1 MKDTGVEKQSLPRLP
16 RLSAHSPSTA
26 SARWQA
32 IVNRDSAAHSFVY
45 GVRTTRIYCRPS
57 CPARLARRANVEFYD
72 SPIQAEAAG
81 YRPCKRCRPQL
92 HVRVDPHVL
101 SVQKACETISSTC
114 DSGDKLTLC
123 KLAAEAKLSP
133 SHFHRVF
140 KKIVGVTPGQYAMD
154 AQKRYT
160 RSGKEMSRNDY
171 DRIRRPENY
180 EGVDCVQDGVPDTIN
195 HETDMTFN
203 NEIESNMFDLDLIM
217 SAEDT
222 MLRWDFLDGQN
233 LSPSIIDIPETI
245 EKIVGTDSSDSNYSA
260 AESTSPSGDAVS
272 AVGSRQ
278 ELDIFEF
285 LEDWMYQT

>member
-1 MKDTGVEKQSLPRLP
+1 MKNTGLEKQSLPRLP

-72 SPIQAEAAG
+72 SPTQAEAAG

-160 RSGKEMSRNDY
+160 RSGKEMTRNDH

-203 NEIESNMFDLDLIM
+203 NRIESNMFDLDLIM

-222 MLRWDFLDGQN
+222 MLRWNFPDGQN
-233 LSPSIIDIPETI
+233 LSPSIIDIPETT

-260 AESTSPSGDAVS
+260 AKSTSPSGDAVS

>member
-1 MKDTGVEKQSLPRLP
+1 MIHNEDAGVEKAPLPRLP

-32 IVNRDSAAHSFVY
+32 IVNRDSTVHTFVY

-81 YRPCKRCRPQL
+81 YRPCKRCCPRL
-92 HVRVDPHVL
+92 HVRVDPHIM

-114 DSGDKLTLC
+114 DSGEKLTLC

-140 KKIVGVTPGQYAMD
+140 KKYVGVTPGQYAMNIH
-154 AQKRYT
+154 KRYT
-160 RSGKEMSRNDY
+160 RVEKEPPGTEMMSNDHG
-171 DRIRRPENY
+171 RVRPLENG
-180 EGVDCVQDGVPDTIN
+180 EGIDLVHNVG
-195 HETDMTFN
+195 HGTDVTLD
-203 NEIESNMFDLDLIM
+203 NEIDWNMFDFDPIM
-217 SAEDT
+217 SAEDSR
-222 MLRWDFLDGQN
+222 LGWDFLNG
-233 LSPSIIDIPETI
+233 LWPPVIDIPETTQM
-245 EKIVGTDSSDSNYSA
+245 IVGTGSNCPA
-260 AESTSPSGDAVS
+260 AESVSHSGDAVS

-285 LEDWMYQT
+285 LEDSMYQT